1 MLDSWLHATFVRHL
15 LPMET
20 TRRVLEVTMMKKFV
34 SFRSAVAAVLTMSL
48 LFLVGCA
55 QLASVTDKGHRGETN
70 EQFSRVDQ
78 HSSYP
83 AMRRETFEEVN
94 LLELID
100 PKGDSEKDGYKK
112 DWNPGDDKGIGFGK
126 RYDLVLTWFSRQP
139 EADDWKR
146 QRRNSVQ
153 DKIVAVSTS
162 RCNVFKTYLR
172 RQQVDV
178 NFMLGSLTTASG
190 ILGAVLPG
198 MNASR
203 NLAGAAGL
211 FSGLR
216 SEYNQSYYSNL
227 AAHVIVQGIDLRIN
241 RLKKELIESR
251 KGRSV
256 ADYTME
262 AAISDAI
269 VIDGNCSAVA
279 GLIEAQ
285 ESIREVENP
294 GLKMAARAMA
304 SAGALRELSQ
314 TPYLQL
320 MKDGSL
326 EKLLA
331 AAGSHVPSLQV
342 TSTRGG
348 DATGGMGNTLG
359 NARDAVT
366 RIAAQIDY
374 RAATVESEFDRLQT
388 KAEEQKTPK
397 SALSGSAVR
406 ASFTA
411 IITKA
416 IFEPLTKAPDGS
428 PTAVLTICVQAL
440 GTPTAALGAANATL
454 LLSQADP
461 AQRIDAQL
469 ALDRAKAAAV
479 AATSRVE
486 AIVLAAT
493 TAIDQVAIK
502 ASNDMQASYTPKD
515 GFASMSADKFS
526 ASAKPV
532 FDVANLSCK

>member
-1 MLDSWLHATFVRHL
+1 MCFKRQIFFTAVSLIFIAL
-15 LPMET
+15 LG
-20 TRRVLEVTMMKKFV
+20 
-34 SFRSAVAAVLTMSL
+34 
-48 LFLVGCA
+48 GCA
-55 QLASVTDKGHRGETN
+55 QFAAVIDGGHLKETK

-78 HSSYP
+78 HSSFP
-83 AMRRETFEEVN
+83 AVRREVFEQVN
-94 LLELID
+94 LLEMID
-100 PKGDSEKDGYKK
+100 PKGESVKDGFTHDWDSKRKK
-112 DWNPGDDKGIGFGK
+112 IDGKGHLNAGE
-126 RYDLVLTWFSRQP
+126 RYDLVLSWFSLQP
-139 EADDWKR
+139 DQNDWKR
-146 QRRNSVQ
+146 MRRNSVQ
-153 DKIVAVSTS
+153 DKIIAVSTS

-198 MNASR
+198 INASR

-227 AAHVIVQGIDLRIN
+227 AAHVIVQGIELRQN
-241 RLKKELIESR
+241 RLKKELME
-251 KGRSV
+251 GRQNRTV
-256 ADYTME
+256 ANYSME

-304 SAGALRELSQ
+304 SAAALREINQ
-314 TPYLQL
+314 TPFSQL

-348 DATGGMGNTLG
+348 DPTGGMGNSLG

-366 RIAAQIDY
+366 RLAAQIDY
-374 RAATVESEFDRLQT
+374 RAATVESEFDRLQL
-388 KAEEQKTPK
+388 KAEKDKTEK
-397 SALSGSAVR
+397 STLASSQVR

-411 IITKA
+411 IVTKA
-416 IFEPLTKAPDGS
+416 VFNPLVNA
-428 PTAVLTICVQAL
+428 PTAVLTACVQAL

-454 LLSQADP
+454 LLSQANPD
-461 AQRIDAQL
+461 QRIAAQL
-469 ALDRAKAAAV
+469 ALDQAKAVAV

-493 TAIDQVAIK
+493 NAIDEAAIK
-502 ASNDMQASYTPKD
+502 ASKDMQSSYTAKD
-515 GFASMSADKFS
+515 GLSSLTTDKFS
-526 ASAKPV
+526 AFAKPV
-532 FDVANLSCK
+532 FEIGSLSCK

>member
-1 MLDSWLHATFVRHL
+1 
-15 LPMET
+15 
-20 TRRVLEVTMMKKFV
+20 
-34 SFRSAVAAVLTMSL
+34 MSNL
-48 LFLVGCA
+48 RILIIPLMIMFSGCA
-55 QLASVTDKGHRGETN
+55 QLGSFVDENHQRETK

-83 AMRRETFEEVN
+83 AISRASFEQVN
-94 LLELID
+94 LLEMID
-100 PKGDSEKDGYKK
+100 PKGESIKDGYDEDWNKK
-112 DWNPGDDKGIGFGK
+112 DGKGIGLGS
-126 RYDLVLTWFSRQP
+126 RYDLVLNWFSRQP
-139 EADDWKR
+139 DQTDWKR
-146 QRRNSVQ
+146 LRRNSVQ

-190 ILGAVLPG
+190 VLGAVLPG
-198 MNASR
+198 VNASR

-227 AAHVIVQGIDLRIN
+227 AAHVIVQGIELRQN
-241 RLKKELIESR
+241 RLKKELVE
-251 KGRSV
+251 GRQNRTTS
-256 ADYTME
+256 DYSME

-294 GLKMAARAMA
+294 GLKMAARVMA
-304 SAGALRELSQ
+304 SQSALREISQ
-314 TPYLQL
+314 ASFLQL

-342 TSTRGG
+342 TSTRANDPAGG
-348 DATGGMGNTLG
+348 LGNELS
-359 NARDAVT
+359 NARDSVT

-374 RAATVESEFDRLQT
+374 RAATVESEFERMQA
-388 KAEEQKTPK
+388 KAEKEAKTK
-397 SALSGSAVR
+397 STLTSTQVR

-411 IITKA
+411 ILQA
-416 IFEPLTKAPDGS
+416 SVLDPLIAGTPS
-428 PTAVLTICVQAL
+428 AVLTDCIQSL
-440 GTPTAALGAANATL
+440 GTPTAALGSANAML
-454 LLSQADP
+454 LLSQVNTN
-461 AQRIDAQL
+461 QRISTQL
-469 ALDRAKAAAV
+469 AFNQALANATAAA
-479 AATSRVE
+479 SRVE
-486 AIVLAAT
+486 AIVQAAI
-493 TAIDQVAIK
+493 TAIDQSAVRVAK
-502 ASNDMQASYTPKD
+502 AMQDSYSVAD
-515 GFASMSADKFS
+515 GLTSLTAGKFTT
-526 ASAKPV
+526 AAQPV
-532 FDVANLSCK
+532 FDAKILSCK